1 MEVEVEVEEE
11 QFHSPQGQEERS
23 VVVVVRQIQPE
34 EEVAV
39 VRYHCREAVA
49 VNDVSLPPRF

>member
-1 MEVEVEVEEE
+1 MEVEEE